1 MQPVT
6 GNGYVPTCIQNILN
20 GTKNNLQ
27 SINRNQ
33 RLYLYKC
40 QLMSVSTVDASVILS
55 KYQKQQV
62 PCWFGWDFLTLL
74 IIRGNL
80 IGKVLRMRSQKTN
93 STWQRMRVTD
103 SDTSLLLVGWGRVW
117 TFLLQP
123 STADGDS
130 PYLSEIFLSI
140 FSLHINK
147 ILALSTFPFHA
158 FPDSLIYC
166 L

>member
-1 MQPVT
+1 
-6 GNGYVPTCIQNILN
+6 
-20 GTKNNLQ
+20 
-27 SINRNQ
+27 
-33 RLYLYKC
+33 
-40 QLMSVSTVDASVILS
+40 
-55 KYQKQQV
+55 
-62 PCWFGWDFLTLL
+62 
-74 IIRGNL
+74 
-80 IGKVLRMRSQKTN
+80 
-93 STWQRMRVTD
+93 MRVTD

-158 FPDSLIYC
+158 FPALKKKYYLVLLKISTCNQITQIK
-166 L
+166 